1 MKTLLVVGDDFFGR
15 VLLERL
21 GPQPGLITAF
31 DVSPTLARAFRALR
45 RGSLKPGWLWDMAL
59 AGLRRRPPGV
69 RADLSVRGN
78 AGLLAVIREEAVE
91 RVVLFRAGLIID
103 RTMLAEGIP
112 VFNIHCARLPGLPG
126 LGAIHRA
133 LADGAYRQ
141 AATLYR
147 VTERIDDGE
156 IVDTE
161 PYHLDPASA
170 YGANEVAAYEA
181 GMRLAQRFLSEA

>member
-1 MKTLLVVGDDFFGR
+1 MRTLLVVGDDFFGR
-15 VLLERL
+15 MLLRRL
-21 GPQPGLITAF
+21 GPRPGLITAF
-31 DVSPTLARAFRALR
+31 DTSPTLTRAFRAVR
-45 RGSLKPGWLWDMAL
+45 RGSLKPRSLWGMAL
-59 AGLRRRPPGV
+59 AGLGRRPPDV
-69 RADLSVRGN
+69 RADCLVRDN
-78 AGLLAVIREEAVE
+78 AGLLEAIRDEAVE

-103 RTMLAEGIP
+103 RTVLAEGIP
-112 VFNIHCARLPGLPG
+112 VFNIHCARLADFPG

-133 LADGAYRQ
+133 LTDGAYRQ

-170 YGANEVAAYEA
+170 YGANEAAAYEA